1 MSDNNIYPE
10 KYSLKY
16 QNNVPENYNISKLQ
30 FTFNFIYLVLKRDA
44 SINEAIEN
52 VAKEYAL
59 SEEYLMDY
67 LIENRYILNKVNM
80 NSISKQLK
88 KYNTKSLKK
97 ILKKHGIK
105 TSGKRERIEKRILDN
120 KLLGN
125 NYYLSS
131 KSKIF
136 YKNKKRRI
144 KIFNEYLSQY
154 YYFDEYNEFYMDNFR
169 KKEVNI
175 PIEFINLHIDK
186 SIEDKNHERF
196 ISNNEIMA
204 KHFLEKGNYKKMLIH
219 VLKNYSMDLNPIWKI
234 DELKQHSGLD
244 KGTYD
249 YLLLLQKK
257 LSKNIVINAYYPVWD
272 SFDFDR
278 IIVSKYDGYK
288 YLKDILNFKDYD
300 KINEALQNR
309 FYLNDNLNI
318 KKITQKTL
326 FDF

>member
-1 MSDNNIYPE
+1 MSDNNIYSE
-10 KYSLKY
+10 RYSLKY
-16 QNNVPENYNISKLQ
+16 QNDVPENYNISKLQ
-30 FTFNFIYLVLKRDA
+30 FTFDFIYLILKHDA
-44 SINEAIEN
+44 SINEAVEN
-52 VAKEYAL
+52 VSKEYAL

-67 LIENRYILNKVNM
+67 LIENRYILNKVDM
-80 NSISKQLK
+80 NSLSMQLK
-88 KYNTKSLKK
+88 KYNTKSLKR

-125 NYYLSS
+125 NYYLSF

-169 KKEVNI
+169 KKEANI

-196 ISNNEIMA
+196 ISSNEIMA
-204 KHFLEKGNYKKMLIH
+204 KHFLEKENYKKMLGY
-219 VLKNYSMDLNPIWKI
+219 VLKNYCMDLNPIS
-234 DELKQHSGLD
+234 LLD
-244 KGTYD
+244 KNENTKSK
-249 YLLLLQKK
+249 KK
-257 LSKNIVINAYYPVWD
+257 LSKNIVINAYYPIWD

-288 YLKDILNFKDYD
+288 YLKDILNFKDYN

-318 KKITQKTL
+318 KRITQKTL

>member
-136 YKNKKRRI
+136 YRNKKRRI

-288 YLKDILNFKDYD
+288 YLKDILNFKDYN

>member
-136 YKNKKRRI
+136 YRNKKRRI

>member
-10 KYSLKY
+10 RYSLKY
-16 QNNVPENYNISKLQ
+16 QNDVPENYNISKLQ
-30 FTFNFIYLVLKRDA
+30 FTFDFIYLILKRDA
-44 SINEAIEN
+44 SINEAVEN
-52 VAKEYAL
+52 VSKEYAL
-59 SEEYLMDY
+59 SEEYLMNY
-67 LIENRYILNKVNM
+67 LIENRYILNKVDM
-80 NSISKQLK
+80 NSLSMQLK
-88 KYNTKSLKK
+88 KYNTKSLKR

-169 KKEVNI
+169 KKEANI

-196 ISNNEIMA
+196 ISSNEIMA
-204 KHFLEKGNYKKMLIH
+204 RHFLEKENYKKMLGY
-219 VLKNYSMDLNPIWKI
+219 VLKNYCMDLNPIWKI
-234 DELKQHSGLD
+234 DELKQHSGI
-244 KGTYD
+244 KKSTYD

-257 LSKNIVINAYYPVWD
+257 LSKNIVINAYYPIWD

-288 YLKDILNFKDYD
+288 YLKDILNFKDYN

-309 FYLNDNLNI
+309 FYLNDDLNI
-318 KKITQKTL
+318 KRITQKTL

>member
-10 KYSLKY
+10 RYSLKY

-30 FTFNFIYLVLKRDA
+30 FTFDFIYLILKRDA
-44 SINEAIEN
+44 SIDEAIEN

-120 KLLGN
+120 KLIGN

-204 KHFLEKGNYKKMLIH
+204 KHFLEKGNYKKMLGY

-244 KGTYD
+244 KRTYD

-257 LSKNIVINAYYPVWD
+257 LSKNIVINAYYPIWD

-309 FYLNDNLNI
+309 FYLNDDLNI

>member
-10 KYSLKY
+10 RYSLKY
-16 QNNVPENYNISKLQ
+16 QNNVSENYNISKLQ
-30 FTFNFIYLVLKRDA
+30 FTFDFIYLILKRDN

-120 KLLGN
+120 KLIGN

-204 KHFLEKGNYKKMLIH
+204 KHFLEKGNYKKMLGY

-244 KGTYD
+244 KRTYD
-249 YLLLLQKK
+249 YLLLLQNE

-300 KINEALQNR
+300 KINEDLQNR
-309 FYLNDNLNI
+309 FYLNDDLNI

>member
-10 KYSLKY
+10 RYSLKY

-44 SINEAIEN
+44 SIDESIEN

-67 LIENRYILNKVNM
+67 LLENRYILNKVNM

-88 KYNTKSLKK
+88 KYNTKSLKR

-136 YKNKKRRI
+136 YRNKKRRI
-144 KIFNEYLSQY
+144 KIFNEYLSEY

-204 KHFLEKGNYKKMLIH
+204 KHFLEKGNYKKMLLY

-309 FYLNDNLNI
+309 FYLNDDLNI

>member
-1 MSDNNIYPE
+1 
-10 KYSLKY
+10 
-16 QNNVPENYNISKLQ
+16 
-30 FTFNFIYLVLKRDA
+30 
-44 SINEAIEN
+44 
-52 VAKEYAL
+52 
-59 SEEYLMDY
+59 
-67 LIENRYILNKVNM
+67 
-80 NSISKQLK
+80 
-88 KYNTKSLKK
+88 
-97 ILKKHGIK
+97 
-105 TSGKRERIEKRILDN
+105 
-120 KLLGN
+120 
-125 NYYLSS
+125 
-131 KSKIF
+131 
-136 YKNKKRRI
+136 
-144 KIFNEYLSQY
+144 
-154 YYFDEYNEFYMDNFR
+154 
-169 KKEVNI
+169 
-175 PIEFINLHIDK
+175 
-186 SIEDKNHERF
+186 
-196 ISNNEIMA
+196 MA
-204 KHFLEKGNYKKMLIH
+204 KHFLEKGNYKKMLLY

-309 FYLNDNLNI
+309 FYLNDDLNI

>member
-1 MSDNNIYPE
+1 MSNNNIYSE
-10 KYSLKY
+10 RYSLKY
-16 QNNVPENYNISKLQ
+16 QNDVPENYNISKLQ
-30 FTFNFIYLVLKRDA
+30 FTFDFIYLILKRNA
-44 SINEAIEN
+44 SINEAVDN
-52 VAKEYAL
+52 VSKKYAL

-67 LIENRYILNKVNM
+67 LIENRYILNNANM
-80 NSISKQLK
+80 NSISMQLK

-154 YYFDEYNEFYMDNFR
+154 YYFDEYNEFYMGNYR
-169 KKEVNI
+169 KKEANI
-175 PIEFINLHIDK
+175 PIEFINLHIGK
-186 SIEDKNHERF
+186 SIEDKNHERY

-204 KHFLEKGNYKKMLIH
+204 KHFLKKENYKKMLGY
-219 VLKNYSMDLNPIWKI
+219 VLNNYCMDLNPIWKI
-234 DELKQHSGLD
+234 DELKQHCGI
-244 KGTYD
+244 KKNTYD
-249 YLLLLQKK
+249 YLLLLQEK
-257 LSKNIVINAYYPVWD
+257 LSKNIVINAFYPIWD

-309 FYLNDNLNI
+309 FYLTDDLNI

>member
-136 YKNKKRRI
+136 YRNKKRRI

-204 KHFLEKGNYKKMLIH
+204 KYFLEKGNYKKMLIH

-288 YLKDILNFKDYD
+288 YLKDIWNFKDYN

>member
-136 YKNKKRRI
+136 YRNKKRRI

-309 FYLNDNLNI
+309 FYLNDDLNI

>member
-80 NSISKQLK
+80 NSISKQIK

-136 YKNKKRRI
+136 YRNKKRRI